1 MRNMEMICL
10 KIFLMTYKNIIS
22 TNRKALKILSFLAFL
37 FCGFLVISYEWI
49 AWKIS
54 ETVIKYAKIK
64 DSFRF
69 CEFHLQYD
77 ICIMIISLLGAIME
91 GDICIF

>member
-1 MRNMEMICL
+1 MKHFIIVVIRIMTPIHSTSNTL
-10 KIFLMTYKNIIS
+10 HSTIFS
-22 TNRKALKILSFLAFL
+22 
-37 FCGFLVISYEWI
+37 
-49 AWKIS
+49 KIS